1 MKEML
6 SELDNLV
13 KHIKQIQMDRNKL
26 VKNNVVL
33 NNKIKKLMTQQKLF
47 LKKIDSISNLL

>member
-1 MKEML
+1 ML

-33 NNKIKKLMTQQKLF
+33 NSKIKKLMTQQKLF